1 MSDERQDVVIADEA
15 TAPRWVGIVV
25 VALAVVSLVAL
36 GAGWTA
42 STRAKQLEQ
51 SLAAQTQQIKQNDD
65 VVSQR
70 LAKAEDTNA
79 QLQGELSV
87 VTDKMKLTE
96 GELAKARFQAKKI
109 KEDDAKE
116 LAEMQNQ
123 TNAQLATKARVDDV
137 NKLGTDVN
145 GVKTDLDTEKNNLQM
160 ARGEFGTLIARNHDE
175 VEELR
180 RLGERDYYEF
190 TIDKK
195 NSREKVGNLMV
206 ELHGTNLK
214 KSQYG
219 VTIFVDDQRHDKK
232 NLTANEPLYFFQ
244 SGARAPL
251 EFVVNQVGKDKI
263 SGYLSVPK
271 TNSTHAQASA
281 SGGN

>member
-1 MSDERQDVVIADEA
+1 MSEERQDVVIADEA

-42 STRAKQLEQ
+42 STRSKELEQ
-51 SLAAQTQQIKQNDD
+51 SLATQAQQFKQNDD

-96 GELAKARFQAKKI
+96 GELSKARSQAKRI

-123 TNAQLATKARVDDV
+123 TNAQLATKASVDDV
-137 NKLGTDVN
+137 NKIGTDVN
-145 GVKTDLDTEKNNLQM
+145 GVKTDLDATKNNLQM

-190 TIDKK
+190 TIDKR

-206 ELHGTNLK
+206 ELHATNLK

-219 VTIFVDDQRHDKK
+219 VTIFVDDQRHDKR
-232 NLTANEPLYFFQ
+232 NLTANEPLYFFE

-263 SGYLSVPK
+263 TGYLSVPK
-271 TNSTHAQASA
+271 ANATHAQAA
-281 SGGN
+281 TSGGN

>member
-42 STRAKQLEQ
+42 STRSKELEQ
-51 SLAAQTQQIKQNDD
+51 SLATQAQQFKQNDD
-65 VVSQR
+65 VISQR

-79 QLQGELSV
+79 QLEGELSV

-96 GELAKARFQAKKI
+96 GELTRARSQAKKI

-123 TNAQLATKARVDDV
+123 TDAQLATKASVDDV
-137 NKLGTDVN
+137 NKIGTDVN
-145 GVKTDLDTEKNNLQM
+145 GVKTDLDTTKNKLQM

-206 ELHGTNLK
+206 ELHTTNLK

-232 NLTANEPLYFFQ
+232 SLTANEPLYFFQ
-244 SGARAPL
+244 TGARAPL

-263 SGYLSVPK
+263 TGYLSVPK
-271 TNSTHAQASA
+271 ANATHAQAA
-281 SGGN
+281 TSGGN

>member
-1 MSDERQDVVIADEA
+1 MSEERQDVVIADEA

-42 STRAKQLEQ
+42 STRSKQLEQ
-51 SLAAQTQQIKQNDD
+51 SLATQAQQSKQNDD
-65 VVSQR
+65 VISQR

-96 GELAKARFQAKKI
+96 GELSKARAQAKKI
-109 KEDDAKE
+109 KADDAKE

-123 TNAQLATKARVDDV
+123 TNAQLATKASVDDV
-137 NKLGTDVN
+137 NKIGTDVN
-145 GVKTDLDTEKNNLQM
+145 GVKTDLDATKNNLQM

-206 ELHGTNLK
+206 ELHATNLK

-219 VTIFVDDQRHDKK
+219 VTIFVDDQRHDKR
-232 NLTANEPLYFFQ
+232 NLTANEPLYFFE

-263 SGYLSVPK
+263 TGYLSVPK
-271 TNSTHAQASA
+271 ANSTHAQAA
-281 SGGN
+281 TSGGN